1 MALLS
6 PLIGRF
12 LQRFP
17 LLHTAVKAAYT
28 ARLAAQVPA
37 VTPFGFKF
45 VGPVAMQRGEFEAE
59 EVARFLAVIGGY
71 DVLIN
76 VGANTGYYVCLARA
90 RGLRVVAIEPDERNL
105 KLLMRNCETNAWLD
119 VEVLPVAVGSRAGLL
134 PLYGGGTAASL
145 VRGWAGAAKA
155 RQLVPVDT
163 LDNLLG
169 QRLGGQRVLVL
180 MDVEGFELQALE
192 GARRLL
198 EMSPAPDWMVK
209 ICINE
214 HQPEGHTVNP
224 YLQET
229 FGIFRKLGYEA
240 RFVTDPDSIV
250 SASDVALWSEGESI
264 PDTHNFFFSK
274 PGPSR
279 E

>member
-1 MALLS
+1 MAFFS
-6 PLIGRF
+6 PLIGKF

-17 LLHTAVKAAYT
+17 ILHTAVKAAYT
-28 ARLAAQVPA
+28 ARLTAQLPA

-45 VGPVAMQRGEFEAE
+45 VGPAAMQRGEFEAE
-59 EVARFLAVIGGY
+59 EVARFLAVIGTY
-71 DVLIN
+71 DVLVN

-90 RGLRVVAIEPDERNL
+90 KGVRVVAVEPDERNL
-105 KLLMRNCETNAWLD
+105 KLLMRNCEINGWLD
-119 VEVLPVAVGSRAGLL
+119 VEVLPVAVGSSAGLL
-134 PLYGGGTAASL
+134 PIYGGGTAASL

-155 RQLVPVDT
+155 RRLVPVDT

-180 MDVEGFELQALE
+180 MDVEGFELQALR

-198 EMSPAPDWMVK
+198 EMSPAPDWMVE

-214 HQPEGHTVNP
+214 HQPEGQMVNP

-229 FGIFRKLGYEA
+229 FGMFRELGYGA
-240 RFVTDPDSIV
+240 RFVTDPASIV
-250 SASDVALWSEGESI
+250 GESDVALWAQGRSI
-264 PDTHNFFFSK
+264 PDTHNFLFSQS
-274 PGPSR
+274 GQTGA
-279 E
+279 